1 MLENCR
7 DGGKVLQPMLPTKFR
22 VAALLVLV
30 FSQGILLAQEK
41 GKIARPVDDAGQ
53 ASGTSTFQADY
64 GTVWEMMTRIL
75 GQHGFDFVVRDRE
88 LGRIETNYI
97 VFSRHPEF
105 SKLSG
110 GVKSLAKTP
119 RIFLKKWI
127 DGRIRLFVEIH
138 AQEQGATKVI
148 LRPDIYGFAST
159 LSDDS
164 GVTGEWRQCASNGK
178 FEFELFNEVATALR
192 RQDGLSQTNTL
203 TIKDVKKVELPTKVE
218 SQLSGMVVLTSVP
231 EGAEIIL
238 DGELVGMTPSRLKI
252 PAGTHK
258 LSFRKRG
265 FKDYEKVLVI
275 LQDSDLTIGA
285 ELETQ

>member
-1 MLENCR
+1 
-7 DGGKVLQPMLPTKFR
+7 MLPTKFR
-22 VAALLVLV
+22 VATLLGLM
-30 FSQGILLAQEK
+30 FSQSILLAQEK

-53 ASGTSTFQADY
+53 PFGTSTLQADY
-64 GTVWEMMTRIL
+64 GTVWQMMTRIL
-75 GQHGFDFVVRDRE
+75 GQHGFDFVVRNRD

-119 RIFLKKWI
+119 RIFLKKWM
-127 DGRIRLFVEIH
+127 DGRIRLFVEMH
-138 AQEQGATKVI
+138 SQEQGATRVI

-164 GVTGEWRQCASNGK
+164 GVTGEWRQCVSNGK

-192 RQDGLSQTNTL
+192 KLEGSSQTNTL
-203 TIKDVKKVELPTKVE
+203 PAKDVKKIELPAGVE
-218 SQLSGMVVLTSVP
+218 SQLSGTVVLTSVP
-231 EGAEIIL
+231 EGAEIFL

-252 PAGTHK
+252 PAGSRR

-285 ELETQ
+285 ELEAR